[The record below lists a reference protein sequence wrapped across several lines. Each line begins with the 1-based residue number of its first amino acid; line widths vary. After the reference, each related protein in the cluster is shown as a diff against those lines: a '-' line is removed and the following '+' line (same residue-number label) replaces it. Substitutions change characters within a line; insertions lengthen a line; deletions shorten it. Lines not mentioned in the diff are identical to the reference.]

1 MKNPSIFAVLIIL
14 ISFYTSNSKEP
25 KMITIPLKVIESP
38 FRKYPVVTDSE
49 VVLEKKVE
57 VQTPFGKKIR
67 ILKEPIQGDIKVL
80 PSTLFAAPITIG
92 FEQNFNVVLDTGSV
106 NLWVA
111 KVGSKDQYEI
121 EHHYDPSKSESEQQT
136 TDTFEIQYGT
146 GSTKGN
152 FYKDFVQFIS
162 ENSYS
167 IKFGAASET
176 LFDVKGADGIM
187 GLAKKYS
194 DNFYSPLWTLYS
206 KGIISSK
213 SFSFKYFSK
222 TRGVEMYLGDE
233 HSDFQNVE
241 NTAQCQLLSNT
252 AYDNLLWTCKLYNFG
267 LTSQD
272 HLTNITA
279 ECGYNFLFDTG
290 SNTMILP
297 METFNLLY
305 KNLDVFDCEKA
316 ENEYGVQIVCPDN
329 DNLPDIFIEVGNHYL
344 ILDHKEMFNRYSIS
358 GKQILN
364 VVFKKDI
371 TISIIGQPFFKLFH
385 TKFDFENGLLKFY
398 NEDKKYFIYST
409 EKPNNDKARDFE
421 PIMSD
426 ISNWFSEHLLK
437 IVLVAGSLLAVIL
450 IIVIICKC
458 CKKNHS
464 KKQSTLIEKKGK
476 GKASK

>member
-1 MKNPSIFAVLIIL
+1 MLIGKNYLSNLPPSSRQVIL
-14 ISFYTSNSKEP
+14 NKESIYNN
-25 KMITIPLKVIESP
+25 KNKVN
-38 FRKYPVVTDSE
+38 
-49 VVLEKKVE
+49 
-57 VQTPFGKKIR
+57 KIN
-67 ILKEPIQGDIKVL
+67 K
-80 PSTLFAAPITIG
+80 
-92 FEQNFNVVLDTGSV
+92 NN
-106 NLWVA
+106 N
-111 KVGSKDQYEI
+111 
-121 EHHYDPSKSESEQQT
+121 
-136 TDTFEIQYGT
+136 
-146 GSTKGN
+146 
-152 FYKDFVQFIS
+152 
-162 ENSYS
+162 
-167 IKFGAASET
+167 
-176 LFDVKGADGIM
+176 
-187 GLAKKYS
+187 
-194 DNFYSPLWTLYS
+194 S
-206 KGIISSK
+206 KGIDINKKLKYNHKNKFDSNNINSNLNDKFIKKENNSLEELKNKNPGFNKGLLINRKIMTATNSPCHSIQINNFNKMNNNNNNINNKVNINKFQKNSKK
-213 SFSFKYFSK
+213 SFKKSQEIYNSNK
-222 TRGVEMYLGDE
+222 
-233 HSDFQNVE
+233 HSNNINNNEIVP
-241 NTAQCQLLSNT
+241 NLLMDSNKNDISGT
-252 AYDNLLWTCKLYNFG
+252 TYDNLLWTCNLYNFG

-344 ILDHKEMFNRYSIS
+344 ILDHKEMFNRYSTS

-450 IIVIICKC
+450 IIVIMCKC

-476 GKASK
+476 GKESK